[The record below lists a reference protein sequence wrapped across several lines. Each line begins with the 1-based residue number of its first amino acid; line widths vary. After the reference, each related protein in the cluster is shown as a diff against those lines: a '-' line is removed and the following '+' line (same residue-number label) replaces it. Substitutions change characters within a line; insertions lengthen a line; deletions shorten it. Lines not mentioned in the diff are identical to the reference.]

1 MFVPLRWRD
10 AELLHQISHL
20 GHVQHGVEG
29 SRERATPSPWG
40 EGVDPCR
47 LPRGPLVMAA

>member
-20 GHVQHGVEG
+20 GHVQHGVGDG
-29 SRERATPSPWG
+29 SVELLFATSELG
-40 EGVDPCR
+40 EW
-47 LPRGPLVMAA
+47 